1 MTNLET
7 ITKMI
12 ANGQMEDSALE
23 SVVEKAHARAWHNAI
38 VDTANELHR
47 FSVGSD
53 KWMDED
59 AINYDLNEICV
70 SESLGFFYGGVQDP
84 NCKIKVIP
92 SIKQGPKGVDNTDE
106 AMDSWSEWLDHFQMA
121 VINHMIASDRFQTE
135 FETKGYKEFTFKI
148 RAK

>member
-23 SVVEKAHARAWHNAI
+23 SVVEKANAWKWHNAI
-38 VDTANELHR
+38 VDTANKLHAGL
-47 FSVGSD
+47 SSD
-53 KWMDED
+53 DFLDED
-59 AINYDLNEICV
+59 AINYELNEICV
-70 SESLGFFYGGVQDP
+70 SETLGFFYGGVQDP
-84 NCKIKVIP
+84 VCKIEVIP
-92 SIKQGPKGVDNTDE
+92 SIKQDLRKGIDNTDE
-106 AMDSWSEWLDHFQMA
+106 AMETWSEWLDHFQMA
-121 VINHMIASDRFQTE
+121 VINHMIASDRFYTQ